1 MPQAPW
7 GLLDVLGLG
16 RLRRARSGAPREW
29 RTTTGTV
36 LSSSVQV
43 GVGDAGAAR
52 AEQPL
57 VFYSYQVE
65 GQVFQGRRIRFN
77 DQPIQASAVVD
88 RCTAGSAVIVF
99 YDPTDPSNS
108 TLQL

>member
-1 MPQAPW
+1 MQR

-16 RLRRARSGAPREW
+16 RLRRARNGAPPEW

-36 LSSSVQV
+36 LSSTVQV
-43 GVGDAGAAR
+43 GVGSAGAAR

-57 VFYSYQVE
+57 VFYSYQVD
-65 GQVFQGRRIRFN
+65 GQVFQGRRIRFH
-77 DQPIQASAVVD
+77 DQPLQAAAVVD
-88 RCTAGSAVIVF
+88 RCSAGSAVIVF
-99 YDPTDPSNS
+99 YDPADPSNS